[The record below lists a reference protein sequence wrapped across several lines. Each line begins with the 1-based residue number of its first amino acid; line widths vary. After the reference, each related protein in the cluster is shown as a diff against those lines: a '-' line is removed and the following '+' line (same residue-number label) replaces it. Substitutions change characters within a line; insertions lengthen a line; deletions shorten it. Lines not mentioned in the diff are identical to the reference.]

1 MNKRASRNSRYS
13 PTHYEHCANTVSHA
27 IWILPSII
35 ASEVLLNAGRMKS
48 QETVNCT
55 ENVVMEF
62 TSRSYGITLVLL
74 FLISSVYHWMDWNQ
88 HCLHEGNNVNVTRPS
103 LTRTFHLCDRTSIYL
118 FIAGSYQPWLL
129 LASIDESLR
138 WLQWEVW
145 LAAIVG
151 TVYTF
156 LYLDKNKLLETVFY
170 VFHGLG
176 PGLVLFGTGPWLEHS
191 THQQPGI
198 TPLVLGG
205 VTYLT
210 GVVIYKCDGKIPFAH
225 AIWHTFVAA
234 GALFHFYAAYS
245 VFYV

>member
-1 MNKRASRNSRYS
+1 MNKAASSNSRYS
-13 PTHYEHCANTVSHA
+13 PTKYEHCANTFSHA

-35 ASEVLLNAGRMKS
+35 ASELLLHAGHLKQSVGTTYKDDVVL
-48 QETVNCT
+48 
-55 ENVVMEF
+55 EF
-62 TSRSYGITLVLL
+62 TSRTYGTTLVLL

-88 HCLHEGNNVNVTRPS
+88 HCIHEGKNGSADRPS
-103 LTRTFHLCDRTSIYL
+103 LTRAFHLCDRTSIYM

-129 LASIDESLR
+129 LSTLDENLR
-138 WLQWEVW
+138 WLQWEIWV
-145 LAAIVG
+145 AAITG

-156 LYLDKNKLLETVFY
+156 LFLEKNKLLETVFY

-176 PGLVLFGTGPWLEHS
+176 PGLVLFGTGPWLGHS
-191 THQQPGI
+191 TNHQPGL

-205 VTYLT
+205 VAYLT

-234 GALFHFYAAYS
+234 GALLHYYAAYS
-245 VFYV
+245 TFYV